1 MIKLLIINPGSTST
15 KIAVYEDQKEKWT
28 ENIRHSAGELQ
39 KYKNVYDQLD
49 MRIQLIRETLRG
61 HKEELDS
68 FGAIVSRGGNL
79 PPVSA
84 GAYEVTDF
92 MVECLRER
100 PRDQHASNVGAGIAL
115 ALAKEIGV
123 KAYIYDAV
131 AVDEMDEINKITGL
145 KGVRRPA
152 RGHTLN
158 TRAAALKY
166 CEDNSLDY
174 KTVNLIV
181 VHLGGGISVNLH
193 SKGRIID
200 FISDCEGP
208 ICPERAGGLPSYEVV
223 KLCYSGQYTYAEMMR
238 SLQRKGGMMSYF
250 DTADMQ
256 EIEAWYNGGREDVK
270 LIYEAMT
277 LSVAKNI
284 AKLAPVVQGNVDC
297 VILTGGIAYSR
308 LFTEQVTERI
318 RFLAPVAIIPGENEM
333 QALAN
338 GILRVMSGQETAKIL
353 TPEDD
358 MRDR

>member
-1 MIKLLIINPGSTST
+1 
-15 KIAVYEDQKEKWT
+15 
-28 ENIRHSAGELQ
+28 
-39 KYKNVYDQLD
+39 
-49 MRIQLIRETLRG
+49 
-61 HKEELDS
+61 
-68 FGAIVSRGGNL
+68 
-79 PPVSA
+79 
-84 GAYEVTDF
+84 
-92 MVECLRER
+92 
-100 PRDQHASNVGAGIAL
+100 
-115 ALAKEIGV
+115 
-123 KAYIYDAV
+123 
-131 AVDEMDEINKITGL
+131 
-145 KGVRRPA
+145 
-152 RGHTLN
+152 
-158 TRAAALKY
+158 
-166 CEDNSLDY
+166 
-174 KTVNLIV
+174 
-181 VHLGGGISVNLH
+181 
-193 SKGRIID
+193 
-200 FISDCEGP
+200 
-208 ICPERAGGLPSYEVV
+208 
-223 KLCYSGQYTYAEMMR
+223 
-238 SLQRKGGMMSYF
+238 MSYF